1 MSTALRCLR
10 QVRDRGFTL
19 VELLIVVA
27 VLAVILTLAAPSFR
41 EMIEMQ
47 RLRGTSAQLTT
58 DIQFARSEAVSRQE
72 VVAISFEPSASGMS
86 CYILH
91 TWPGDLNQ
99 PRCSCSAPEGS
110 RCPAVTPPAPQPR
123 EIRTVQVPSTTKVRV
138 LPIQAPSAPA
148 AVNVIRFSPITGG
161 MQAYYIGVGGPGLSP
176 VGEAWAEVVLQRPS
190 NPPSLRTMVSLAGR
204 PSVCA
209 PGGRVH
215 GVPAC

>member
-1 MSTALRCLR
+1 MSTVPRCLR
-10 QVRDRGFTL
+10 RARDRGFTL

-72 VVAISFEPSASGMS
+72 VVAISFEPSATGMS

-110 RCPAVTPPAPQPR
+110 RCPVAVPPAPQPR
-123 EIRTVQVPSTTKVRV
+123 EIRTLQVPTTTKVQV
-138 LPIQAPSAPA
+138 LPVQAPSAPA
-148 AVNVIRFSPITGG
+148 AVNVIHFNPTTGG

-176 VGEAWAEVVLQRPS
+176 IGDAWAEVRLQRPS
-190 NPPSLRTMVSLAGR
+190 NPPALRTMISVSGR
-204 PSVCA
+204 PSVCT
-209 PGGRVH
+209 PGGRVN
-215 GVPAC
+215 GVPSC

>member
-72 VVAISFEPSASGMS
+72 VVQISFNAGASGMT
-86 CYILH
+86 CYVVH
-91 TWPGDLNQ
+91 TCAGPGDGPQ
-99 PRCSCSAPEGS
+99 TCRCECSAPANG
-110 RCPAVTPPAPQPR
+110 RCSGGRV
-123 EIRTVQVPSTTKVRV
+123 EIRTVQLPSADGVRV
-138 LPIQAPSAPA
+138 APIPSQPFSMPPNIVRFDPRNGAMA
-148 AVNVIRFSPITGG
+148 AFYV
-161 MQAYYIGVGGPGLSP
+161 GVGNSGSMEPEVLS
-176 VGEAWAEVVLQRPS
+176 AETSLMRPA
-190 NPPSLRTMVSLAGR
+190 NPPKLRTMVSLAGR
-204 PSVCA
+204 PSVCS
-209 PGGRVH
+209 PGGRVS

>member
-1 MSTALRCLR
+1 MSRSRRPEAT
-10 QVRDRGFTL
+10 VHERGFTL

-27 VLAVILTLAAPSFR
+27 VVAVVLTLAAPSFR

-47 RLRGTSAQLTT
+47 RLRGPSAQLTT

-110 RCPAVTPPAPQPR
+110 RCPVAVPPAPQPR
-123 EIRTVQVPSTTKVRV
+123 EIRTVQVPTATNVRV
-138 LPIQAPSAPA
+138 LPVQAPSAPA
-148 AVNVIRFSPITGG
+148 AVNVIHFNPTTGG

-176 VGEAWAEVVLQRPS
+176 IGEAWAEVRLQRPS
-190 NPPSLRTMVSLAGR
+190 NPPGLRTMVSVSGR
-204 PSVCA
+204 PSVCT
-209 PGGRVH
+209 PGGRVS
-215 GVPAC
+215 GVPSC